1 MNERNRDLIHRIAFH
16 SIKMMHDG
24 PLLRL
29 LVKPDRLL
37 AQLGLRAG
45 HTVFE
50 PGCGPGFFSI
60 GAAEAVGT
68 GGHVYSCDV
77 NPYAVRYLRKKL
89 ERRGLQRIVT
99 AEVRNGA
106 DSGLPAHSVDF
117 AFITGIPHAVGGFDR
132 LMMEVARILKPG
144 GIFAYR
150 GHGGVKEKF
159 SHEELETWSLI
170 PGKRVRGFALFRKR

>member
-1 MNERNRDLIHRIAFH
+1 MNERQRDLVHRIAFH

-29 LVKPDRLL
+29 MVKPERLL
-37 AQLGLRAG
+37 AQLGLRSG

-50 PGCGPGFFSI
+50 PGCGPGFFSTA
-60 GAAEAVGT
+60 AAEIVGS
-68 GGHVYSCDV
+68 GGQVYSCDV

-89 ERRGLQRIVT
+89 ESRGLQNVVT
-99 AEVRNGA
+99 AEVRNAA
-106 DSGLPAHSVDF
+106 DTGLAAESVDF

-132 LMMEVARILKPG
+132 LMREVSRVLKPG

-150 GHGGVKEKF
+150 GHGRGKNAF
-159 SHEELETWSLI
+159 SPGELEAWKLV
-170 PGKRVRGFALFRKR
+170 PEEKVRGFSVYRKN

>member
-1 MNERNRDLIHRIAFH
+1 MQERQRGFVDRIAFH

-29 LVKPDRLL
+29 LVKPERLL

-50 PGCGPGFFSI
+50 PGCGPGFFSTA
-60 GAAEAVGT
+60 AAEVVGIS
-68 GGHVYSCDV
+68 GRVYSYDV

-89 ERRGLQRIVT
+89 ESSGLQKVVT
-99 AEVRNGA
+99 AEVRNAA
-106 DSGLPAHSVDF
+106 DTGLKAESVDF

-132 LMMEVARILKPG
+132 LMLEISRTLKSG

-150 GHGGVKEKF
+150 GHAGVKEKF
-159 SHEELETWSLI
+159 SPGELEAWKLV
-170 PGKRVRGFALFRKR
+170 PAEKVRGFSVYRKK